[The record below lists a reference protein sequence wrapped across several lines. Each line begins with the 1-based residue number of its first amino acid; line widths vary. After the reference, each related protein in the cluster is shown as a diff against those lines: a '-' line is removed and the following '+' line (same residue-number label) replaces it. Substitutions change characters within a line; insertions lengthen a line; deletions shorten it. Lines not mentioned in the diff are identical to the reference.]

1 MTLRVS
7 SIEPPASVPS
17 QRSLDH
23 EKEVSFLCT
32 DFYAQQRCLYPLDES
47 CAKRRRTTS
56 SNVQYMDQEQLSTAI
71 PPFQTPPAS
80 TSMTSATPITA
91 TSLPHQNTLLVNELS
106 SFQIVPTTELLTST
120 AHGET
125 SDDDRDG
132 SPVTSVST
140 ESNTHVSCLNL
151 ACHVFHRV
159 NTHRSI
165 SQFHPTAEYRHIC
178 RTSQ

>member
-56 SNVQYMDQEQLSTAI
+56 SNVQYMDQEQLSTAN
-71 PPFQTPPAS
+71 PYYGYVAAAS
-80 TSMTSATPITA
+80 EHAVGKRIIK
-91 TSLPHQNTLLVNELS
+91 LP
-106 SFQIVPTTELLTST
+106 
-120 AHGET
+120 
-125 SDDDRDG
+125 DR
-132 SPVTSVST
+132 P
-140 ESNTHVSCLNL
+140 NN
-151 ACHVFHRV
+151 
-159 NTHRSI
+159 
-165 SQFHPTAEYRHIC
+165 
-178 RTSQ
+178 